1 VKPGRAQLAW
11 ALVVL
16 VWLPMAALLIWG
28 PGGVLA
34 LLALRRQVQSLQA
47 EIQTLQQENGQL
59 KEEIRK
65 LKTDPGTYE
74 KLARELF
81 FLKKPGEQILYLP
94 PAPPFPNQPQR
105 GGTPGAAPASESRS
119 FPPAAGREPAP

>member
-1 VKPGRAQLAW
+1 
-11 ALVVL
+11 
-16 VWLPMAALLIWG
+16 MAALLIWG

-34 LLALRRQVQSLQA
+34 LMALRRQVQSLQT

-65 LKTDPGTYE
+65 LKTDPDTYE

-94 PAPPFPNQPQR
+94 PTEPSQGRSPRA
-105 GGTPGAAPASESRS
+105 GAAGTVPAAETHPS
-119 FPPAAGREPAP
+119 PPAAGRQPSP

>member
-1 VKPGRAQLAW
+1 MKPGRAQLAW

-34 LLALRRQVQSLQA
+34 LMALRKQVQSLQV

-65 LKTDPGTYE
+65 LKTDPDTYE

-81 FLKKPGEQILYLP
+81 FLKKPGEQILYLSP
-94 PAPPFPNQPQR
+94 ADPAPSQSPR
-105 GGTPGAAPASESRS
+105 GGAAGMAPAAETHSS
-119 FPPAAGREPAP
+119 PPAAGRQPSP